1 MLDVIRC
8 DQQDYLIW
16 KWSPGGV
23 VNSTSKEN
31 AIRWGSSLRVKDG
44 EVAVFVYKQQDGATQ
59 DFIVGPYDE
68 TIKTANFPVISNLI
82 GLAYA
87 GQSPFQAEVYFINLQ
102 GQQDIPFGV
111 PYFQVAD
118 PRYPDFPVRMAARGS
133 IKFNITDYRAFI
145 KLHRLISFDI
155 KQFQTLVR
163 DAVIKYVKGIINNVP
178 IDHGIPVLQ
187 IERKLLE
194 INDLI
199 EPRIARAFKDDF
211 GVNLVRFDLSTIEV
225 DKESEEYLEL
235 RSISA
240 NLEVQMRQKQNE
252 INMRNLDD
260 TQAINAHNMEE
271 TLRIQREAA
280 EKFQSLQTETQHLA
294 AHQINQ
300 QTRVL
305 QAAAENLGSMSSM
318 PGAGAG
324 GGFNPVGMMTGLAVG
339 GVMGGQMANMMNVAG
354 QTMQQ
359 PPPPPQIQYNV
370 SVNGASTGPYNFPQL
385 EAMVRAGQLTAQM
398 HVWKPGMAGWEL
410 AGAVAEL
417 AALFAAAQPPVPP
430 PPPPPPPPMA

>member
-1 MLDVIRC
+1 
-8 DQQDYLIW
+8 
-16 KWSPGGV
+16 
-23 VNSTSKEN
+23 
-31 AIRWGSSLRVKDG
+31 
-44 EVAVFVYKQQDGATQ
+44 
-59 DFIVGPYDE
+59 
-68 TIKTANFPVISNLI
+68 
-82 GLAYA
+82 
-87 GQSPFQAEVYFINLQ
+87 
-102 GQQDIPFGV
+102 V

-280 EKFQSLQTETQHLA
+280 EKSVPADGNPASGRAPDQSADQSA
-294 AHQINQ
+294 ASCC
-300 QTRVL
+300 R
-305 QAAAENLGSMSSM
+305 
-318 PGAGAG
+318 
-324 GGFNPVGMMTGLAVG
+324 
-339 GVMGGQMANMMNVAG
+339 
-354 QTMQQ
+354 
-359 PPPPPQIQYNV
+359 
-370 SVNGASTGPYNFPQL
+370 
-385 EAMVRAGQLTAQM
+385 
-398 HVWKPGMAGWEL
+398 KPGQHEQHAWRGSGQGL
-410 AGAVAEL
+410 
-417 AALFAAAQPPVPP
+417 
-430 PPPPPPPPMA
+430 